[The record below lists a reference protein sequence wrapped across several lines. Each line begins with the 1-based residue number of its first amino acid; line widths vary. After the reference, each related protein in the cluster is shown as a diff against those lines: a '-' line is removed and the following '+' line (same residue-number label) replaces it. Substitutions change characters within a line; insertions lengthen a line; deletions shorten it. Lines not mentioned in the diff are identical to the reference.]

1 MRARSTCRRLS
12 RPSWLDAIVAVSLG
26 GALTSAGAAH
36 ADAVAGLAATISASV
51 SEAAAGGTVDVTA
64 TFTPSTD
71 VGPISVA
78 IDVLGG
84 DADTSV
90 AVSAA
95 SAELTG
101 CNAAGST
108 VTCAW
113 DAQTA
118 DGPQTLTATVILGP
132 AAAAGSLTM
141 RALGAMSGTAA
152 TSVAETQMTV
162 AAIPSAPATLPPET
176 TASVETTTTTVE
188 ETTTTEPPPPS
199 SLGVVLPTVTA
210 VVPIEQAPATAPA
223 TQRTTAQAPVS
234 TRDDL
239 PTTGTDSD
247 RSLRLAIAV
256 MVGGVGL
263 VMLARR
269 ERPAQRR

>member
-152 TSVAETQMTV
+152 TSVAETQVTV
-162 AAIPSAPATLPPET
+162 AATPSAPATLPPET
-176 TASVETTTTTVE
+176 TAAVETTTTTVE
-188 ETTTTEPPPPS
+188 ETATEPPPPS

-210 VVPIEQAPATAPA
+210 VVPIEHAPVAAPA

-247 RSLRLAIAV
+247 RSVRLAIAV